1 MSAVSTS
8 AIALYLVAMAVNGLD
23 GTIVGPALPALA
35 RDLGVTVAAVS
46 AVETVFLVASAVAL
60 PAGGW
65 VGERFG
71 PRRVVTAG
79 LLVFALASAGAAAAD
94 SLIWLCVARA
104 VQGAA
109 SGLLTPVGLAMVYRG
124 AGSADRLRIARLT
137 TVPLTVAPMIG
148 PVLGGVLTEH
158 LGWRAVFLVTVP
170 LGIAAAAY
178 GWYGRVREQAA
189 APAVADLRPID
200 LRGLVLAGSGLGAVM
215 TALSLGLHTGWVRP
229 APLVTGAVG
238 VGLLVAAVR
247 AARNT
252 PAPVLDLTL
261 WQDRLFRHAGA
272 TVTWASAG
280 LMALLYLMPL
290 VLQEVGG
297 LSPSAAG
304 LALVPEM
311 IGLLIGSQVVGWASR
326 RAGPRRLSLLG
337 LAGAAGVTT
346 ALLVT
351 AGRGGVPLTGGL
363 LLLFGLCLSQTVL
376 LGQAAAFATV
386 TERAT
391 TDATALFM
399 AQRTTAGA
407 LGVVAAA
414 AALGAAQ
421 GVLPDDAAY
430 QVAFGTVVA
439 CFALAAVPLLRLGP
453 DELAEAFAP
462 SPAAD
467 SDPPTAP
474 ALATSPPPASPAS
487 ASAAASPSSA
497 TRPSARSARQ
507 QA

>member
-1 MSAVSTS
+1 MSPAPVG
-8 AIALYLVAMAVNGLD
+8 AIALYLIAMAVNGLD
-23 GTIVGPALPALA
+23 GTIVGPALPSLA
-35 RDLGVTVAAVS
+35 HDLGVTVAAVS

-71 PRRVVTAG
+71 PRRVVSVG
-79 LLVFALASAGAAAAD
+79 LFVFALASAGAAAAD
-94 SLIWLCVARA
+94 SLMWLCVARA

-137 TVPLTVAPMIG
+137 TVPLTIAPMLG
-148 PVLGGVLTEH
+148 PVLGGALTEH

-178 GWYGRVREQAA
+178 GWPGRVHRQAEA
-189 APAVADLRPID
+189 SVTGLRPLD
-200 LRGLVLAGSGLGAVM
+200 VRGLVLAGSGLGAVM
-215 TALSLGLHTGWVRP
+215 TGLSLGLHTGWGRP

-238 VGLLVAAVR
+238 AALLVAAVR
-247 AARNT
+247 AART
-252 PAPVLDLTL
+252 APAPVLDLAL

-272 TVTWASAG
+272 AVAWSSAG

-297 LSPSAAG
+297 LSPAAAG
-304 LALVPEM
+304 LAMVPEM
-311 IGLLIGSQVVGWASR
+311 IGLLIGSQVVGRASR
-326 RAGPRRLSLLG
+326 RAGPRALALLG
-337 LAGAAGVTT
+337 LAGAAAVTT
-346 ALLVT
+346 VLLVT

-363 LLLFGLCLSQTVL
+363 LLIFGLCLSQTVL

-407 LGVVAAA
+407 LGVVVAA
-414 AALGAAQ
+414 AALGIAQ
-421 GVLPDDAAY
+421 GVLPDEAAY
-430 QVAFGTVVA
+430 RVALATVVA
-439 CFALAAVPLLRLGP
+439 LFALAAVPVLRLGSG
-453 DELAEAFAP
+453 ELAKAFAP
-462 SPAAD
+462 SN
-467 SDPPTAP
+467 
-474 ALATSPPPASPAS
+474 ATSPP
-487 ASAAASPSSA
+487 
-497 TRPSARSARQ
+497 ARSARQ